1 MALSKIDIANMV
13 TGITP
18 LANGGTGATS
28 FTAGIT
34 ELDTWRVTTNFQGD
48 VSPISSN
55 WEREDDDSPIN
66 LGTGMSVSSG
76 TWTFPSTG
84 VWEITFVHNYSGAG
98 DNQYIETLISV
109 TTNNSSYSNAAKGWG
124 SAAGNGVYGTST
136 VKKVVDVTDTSN
148 VKVRFATSSQDGNA
162 HTQCASDQNLTYVVF
177 KRIGDT

>member
-1 MALSKIDIANMV
+1 
-13 TGITP
+13 
-18 LANGGTGATS
+18 
-28 FTAGIT
+28 
-34 ELDTWRVTTNFQGD
+34 
-48 VSPISSN
+48 
-55 WEREDDDSPIN
+55 
-66 LGTGMSVSSG
+66 
-76 TWTFPSTG
+76 

-148 VKVRFATSSQDGNA
+148 VKVTFATSSQDGNA
-162 HTQCASDQNLTYVVF
+162 YTQCASDQNLTYVIF

>member
-98 DNQYIETLISV
+98 DNQYIET
-109 TTNNSSYSNAAKGWG
+109 
-124 SAAGNGVYGTST
+124 
-136 VKKVVDVTDTSN
+136 
-148 VKVRFATSSQDGNA
+148 F
-162 HTQCASDQNLTYVVF
+162 
-177 KRIGDT
+177 